1 MFGGGYDP
9 VLDDSATPI
18 PSRGNAVF
26 VVDRA
31 GDLVRK
37 FTDTN
42 MDHALAADLT
52 VIDSDS
58 DGAADRLY
66 AADLGG
72 QVWRIDFDDPWTGTD
87 SRVTRLATLADAS
100 DPQPFFSAPS
110 VALNRSGAGDFL
122 SVALGSGDRTD
133 PLDEDSENAFFV
145 LRDTDVD
152 KGVPATTGPPIE
164 ASDLYDATSDALSS
178 SDATT
183 AGTARDELA
192 AADGWIVRLER
203 GEKSLSRLVS
213 FEGQLMATTFE
224 PEGTTSDPCSFDA
237 TRRFYRM
244 SLSTAAPLI
253 DTNDDL
259 SVDGSKRRFRTIE
272 GHTIPSA
279 PVVLFPKGSSTVQ
292 IIVGKERVDLIEQR
306 LTRVYWHAK

>member
-1 MFGGGYDP
+1 M
-9 VLDDSATPI
+9 
-18 PSRGNAVF
+18 
-26 VVDRA
+26 
-31 GDLVRK
+31 
-37 FTDTN
+37 
-42 MDHALAADLT
+42 
-52 VIDSDS
+52 
-58 DGAADRLY
+58 
-66 AADLGG
+66 
-72 QVWRIDFDDPWTGTD
+72 
-87 SRVTRLATLADAS
+87 
-100 DPQPFFSAPS
+100 
-110 VALNRSGAGDFL
+110 
-122 SVALGSGDRTD
+122 
-133 PLDEDSENAFFV
+133 
-145 LRDTDVD
+145 RDTDVD
-152 KGVPATTGPPIE
+152 KGVPATTGTPIE

-178 SDATT
+178 GDATT

-279 PVVLFPKGSSTVQ
+279 PVVLFPEGSSTVQ